1 MSTPGEEPSVSLQ
14 QSTSQIQLQSYSQ
27 TQNQPSSLSPANRL
41 FPSCFR
47 RPHPFAFIPPSNDS
61 NHSSATRTD
70 FNTADINSAFPKIS
84 LKQTIETGDCKGK
97 ASVKASIKGC
107 KDTDAINNPP
117 LGPESCTGVKRFSK
131 SKVSRYI
138 KSGAQETADSL
149 NPASCCRY
157 DSSLGL
163 LTKKFI
169 SLIQEA
175 KDGTLDLNNTAD
187 VLEVQK
193 RRIYDITNVLE
204 GIGLIEKTTKNHI
217 RWKGF
222 EMVAPKEL
230 DDQVNT
236 LKTEVESLYA
246 EEYRLD
252 DCIREK
258 QELLRALEC
267 DENFQKHLF
276 LMEEDIMSLSFF
288 KNQTLIAIK
297 APHASSVE
305 VPDPDEDVGFPQR
318 QFRLIVRSTT
328 GPIDLYLL
336 SKYES
341 RNEDIT
347 VKQVKSVDSSA
358 WNNGQYK
365 VDNAELHS
373 GYQHNQKMCS
383 APFSSNGSIVS
394 GIQKIIPSDFDVD
407 NDYWFQ
413 SDLKV
418 SATDLWANEEWSHA
432 DDFLQDQCSM
442 RSAPP

>member
-1 MSTPGEEPSVSLQ
+1 MSTSGEDPTVSLQ
-14 QSTSQIQLQSYSQ
+14 QS
-27 TQNQPSSLSPANRL
+27 PSFLSPANRL

-47 RPHPFAFIPPSNDS
+47 RPHPFALVPPSNDS
-61 NHSSATRTD
+61 NHSSSTRTV
-70 FNTADINSAFPKIS
+70 FNSADTNSAFPKIP
-84 LKQTIETGDCKGK
+84 LKQTKETGDCEGK
-97 ASVKASIKGC
+97 ASVKATIQGC
-107 KDTDAINNPP
+107 NDIDAVKNPS
-117 LGPESCTGVKRFSK
+117 LGPKSCTGVKRYSK

-138 KSGAQETADSL
+138 KSGTQELPDSL
-149 NPASCCRY
+149 NPASSCRY

-222 EMVAPKEL
+222 EMLAPREL
-230 DDQVNT
+230 DDQVT
-236 LKTEVESLYA
+236 RLKTEVESSYA
-246 EEYRLD
+246 EECRLD

-267 DENFQKHLF
+267 DENFQKYLF
-276 LMEEDIMSLSFF
+276 LTEEDIMSEPCF

-305 VPDPDEDVGFPQR
+305 VPDPDEDIGFPQQ

-336 SKYES
+336 SKYE
-341 RNEDIT
+341 RQYEDIT
-347 VKQVKSVDSSA
+347 VKQAKSVDSSA
-358 WNNGQYK
+358 RNNDQYRI
-365 VDNAELHS
+365 DNAELPS
-373 GYQHNQKMCS
+373 GHQNNQKMPS
-383 APFSSNGSIVS
+383 DAFSSIGSKVS
-394 GIQKIIPSDFDVD
+394 GIQKIIPSDYDID

-413 SDLKV
+413 SDLEF
-418 SATDLWANEEWSHA
+418 SATDLWANEEWSEA
-432 DDFLQDQCSM
+432 DDFLQDHS
-442 RSAPP
+442 SIAP